1 MHLCCPIHCI
11 VMQIL
16 SDVDSFE
23 IAFFE
28 TVALQKVQMQH
39 AVFFNRPLI
48 RHLVLGGTYISCCR
62 IICMRICFLLVFVLV
77 FVLQCRE
84 MQ

>member
-11 VMQIL
+11 VMQTL
-16 SDVDSFE
+16 SDVGFFE

-39 AVFFNRPLI
+39 AVFFN
-48 RHLVLGGTYISCCR
+48 
-62 IICMRICFLLVFVLV
+62 
-77 FVLQCRE
+77 
-84 MQ
+84 